1 MPMRRRTLAFSVAA
15 VLLAPAQAHAASLSL
30 RPAVAPPGA
39 TVAVEGAGWRAGTTV
54 TVRRKGGAALARAVV
69 GIDGKL
75 ATSLRVPR
83 NFKLRTQP
91 LQARG
96 RGPGQ
101 AVDAALRVVAT
112 TRDWAPRTIAS
123 STGVQ
128 IDVSRTVAFPTAVL
142 RIDARGLRPKDVAG
156 AQLRDGPPVTAR
168 ADRRGRATLRLAVP
182 GTRLEGSTIRLRAG
196 RIRRVE
202 PFYVL
207 PPQTTVPALPQPI
220 RPVPLLAAAGDIAC
234 EPGDLRT
241 ATLCH
246 QGATSDLLLSAQPD
260 VVAALGDDQY
270 ESAAPEEWSSYD
282 LTWGRMKAR
291 TRSAVGNHEY
301 VTPGAAGYFQY
312 FGASAGTPERGYYS
326 YELGAWHVIAL
337 NSNCGIVPCVT
348 DSEQERWLRADLA
361 AHPDRCTLAYWHHPR
376 HSSAQQTRENISVQP
391 LWQALAEAGA
401 DVVLTGHVH
410 HYERIAPLGA
420 DGNIDRGHGI
430 RSFVVGTGGRSHQ
443 QTVNRKPYSENS
455 NTDAYGVLFISL
467 GPTGYGWTFQPEAGA
482 SFVDSGSDICR

>member
-1 MPMRRRTLAFSVAA
+1 MRRRTLAFSVAG
-15 VLLAPAQAHAASLSL
+15 VLLAPVQAQAASLSL
-30 RPAVAPPGA
+30 RPAIAPPGA
-39 TVAVEGAGWRAGTTV
+39 TVAVEGAGWRAGSTV
-54 TVRRKGGAALARAVV
+54 TVRRKGGAGLARAVV
-69 GIDGKL
+69 GFDGKL

-83 NFKLRTQP
+83 NFKVRTQP

-101 AVDAALRVVAT
+101 AVDAALRVVAA
-112 TRDWAPRTIAS
+112 TRDWAPREIAT

-128 IDVSRTVAFPTAVL
+128 IDVSRTVAFPTAVV
-142 RIDARGLRPKDVAG
+142 RIDARGMREGDVAS
-156 AQLRDGPPVTAR
+156 AQLRDGLAVTAR
-168 ADRRGRATLRLAVP
+168 ANRRGRATLRLAVP
-182 GTRLEGSTIRLRAG
+182 ETRLEGSTIRLRAG

-246 QGATSDLLLSAQPD
+246 QGDTSDLLVSAQPD

-270 ESAAPEEWSSYD
+270 ESGGPEEWTSYD
-282 LTWGRMKAR
+282 LSWGRVKAR
-291 TRSAVGNHEY
+291 TRSAIGNHEY
-301 VTPGAAGYFQY
+301 VTPGAAGYFPY
-312 FGASAGTPERGYYS
+312 FGPTAGAPDRGYYS
-326 YELGAWHVIAL
+326 YDLGGWHVVAL
-337 NSNCGIVPCVT
+337 NSNCGIVPCVK

-376 HSSAQQTRENISVQP
+376 HSSAQQTRENTSVQP

-410 HYERIAPLGA
+410 HYERIAPLDG
-420 DGNIDRGHGI
+420 DGNVDRARGI
-430 RSFVVGTGGRSHQ
+430 RSFVVGSGGRSHQ
-443 QTVNRKPYSENS
+443 RTVNRKPYSEAS
-455 NTDAYGVLFISL
+455 NTDTYGVLFLAARSDRVRL
-467 GPTGYGWTFQPEAGA
+467 GVPARGGR
-482 SFVDSGSDICR
+482 SSVDSGSDSCR